1 MEGQGGFLY
10 LKVKWKSKSTLLLYL
25 KTQIFRPDDQLLH
38 RILAFPIKFLPNT
51 IIFNTD
57 FIWCLKR
64 YLVVDWRREEIFL
77 QIYHTIFH
85 VPLWLS
91 FTFMLYTMRL
101 DGLVNFFVLRK
112 ICVRTIFEGIFDW
125 RTDIHTVVFLLV
137 YRNT

>member
-1 MEGQGGFLY
+1 MEGQRVFLY

-25 KTQIFRPDDQLLH
+25 KTHIFRPDDQLLH

-57 FIWCLKR
+57 FLWCLKR
-64 YLVVDWRREEIFL
+64 YLVVDLRREEIFL
-77 QIYHTIFH
+77 QIYHTTFH

-101 DGLVNFFVLRK
+101 DGLVNFF
-112 ICVRTIFEGIFDW
+112 CFEKNLCQNNFWGDFWLEDW
-125 RTDIHTVVFLLV
+125 HTHCCFSFSL
-137 YRNT
+137 

>member
-1 MEGQGGFLY
+1 MGFNFLNNGGAGGILIFE
-10 LKVKWKSKSTLLLYL
+10 SKSTLLLYL

-101 DGLVNFFVLRK
+101 NGLVNFFLFWEKSVSEQFLR
-112 ICVRTIFEGIFDW
+112 G
-125 RTDIHTVVFLLV
+125 FLIGGLT
-137 YRNT
+137 YTLLFFF